1 MDEVAAFLDG
11 DKIPSLLVENKL
23 DLLDEYK
30 EDPNLEKFAKNTDFV
45 DVLEHLLKQAQMCRN
60 QWNF

>member
-45 DVLEHLLKQAQMCRN
+45 DVLEHLLKPA
-60 QWNF
+60 